1 MDARQMSF
9 RADPLVIGAVGGSG
23 TRVFSRIARHA
34 GVFMGEHVDAQE
46 DSVPLSRFYGEF
58 ASEYLAAGGRL
69 DPGRADELSGRLRE
83 RVAEHLEGL
92 APPDRPWGV
101 KNPRSLLMLPFW
113 HGSFPRMRFLHVVRS
128 GLDMSYSATDNQI
141 RRHGESLLGSGMALP
156 RAERAMLWW
165 CRVNTKAAD
174 YGEAQLGASYLRVR
188 LEDLC
193 EHPRETVDRLFEF
206 IGSGAVTEGAVAE
219 VVTPDSLGRWRERPA
234 EEIQQLVGVGGEA
247 LRRFGYRSP
256 GPG

>member
-1 MDARQMSF
+1 MDCRRMSV

-58 ASEYLAAGGRL
+58 ASEYLAADGRL
-69 DPGRADELSGRLRE
+69 DPPRTDELSRRLHE
-83 RVAEHLEGL
+83 GVGEHLDGL
-92 APPDRPWGV
+92 VAPDQPWGV

-113 HGSFPRMRFLHVVRS
+113 HQRFRHMRFLHVVRS
-128 GLDMSYSATDNQI
+128 GLDMAYSATDNQI
-141 RRHGESLLGSGMALP
+141 RRHGEALLGAGMSLP
-156 RAERAMLWW
+156 APERAMLWW
-165 CRVNTKAAD
+165 SRVNILAAD
-174 YGEAQLGASYLRVR
+174 YGEAELGPAYLRVR

-193 EHPRETVDRLFEF
+193 QRPQETVGSLFAF
-206 IGSGAVTEGAVAE
+206 IGSRRGTEEAVGEVA
-219 VVTPDSLGRWRERPA
+219 TPASLGRWRERPA
-234 EEIQQLVGVGGEA
+234 DEIARLISVGGEA